1 MKKKNLLALLL
12 ALTMLAVLFTGCGAS
27 SYKYATEDSAAE
39 APAYPMEETVVEEEM
54 ATMDMEAAVQYS
66 TAGGTSEEGK
76 TKMEA
81 QEVETFAEKIIYSG
95 HSYMETTEFDKALA
109 ALEAAV
115 KEFGGFVQ
123 DSNVNGTTRRNSD
136 GTTVV
141 VDRWGYYTVRIP
153 TARFDEFMLLTE
165 GIGNVTSS
173 GRSAE
178 NVTSQYTD
186 YEARLDTLKTQE
198 ERLLSMLEESGDL
211 ESLFALEARLS
222 EVRYEIESIERN
234 LRNLDQRL
242 AYSTVNLEIQEV
254 EVYTPTATTQRTFG
268 EKIGDAFSDSW
279 KGFARGCQNF
289 VVWLVYALPTLLV
302 LAAIAA
308 GVVGIVVA
316 ARKADRKRR
325 AAKVKKETEE

>member
-1 MKKKNLLALLL
+1 MKKLFALLL
-12 ALTMLAVLFTGCGAS
+12 ALTMLTAALTGCGAS
-27 SYKYATEDSAAE
+27 SMKYAATEDMAAE
-39 APAYPMEETVVEEEM
+39 APMVKEEAMVEEEM
-54 ATMDMEAAVQYS
+54 GAVMDMVEYS
-66 TAGGTSEEGK
+66 TAGGTSSDG
-76 TKMEA
+76 KMEA
-81 QEVETFAEKIIYSG
+81 QEVNTYAEKIIYSG
-95 HSYMETTEFDKALA
+95 HSYMETTEFDKALV
-109 ALEAAV
+109 ALENAV

-123 DSNVNGTTRRNSD
+123 DSNVNGTTRRNAD

-141 VDRWGYYTVRIP
+141 VNRWGYYVVRIP

-186 YEARLDTLKTQE
+186 YEARLSSLNTQE

-211 ESLFALEARLS
+211 ESLIALEARLS

-254 EVYTPTATTQRTFG
+254 EVYTPTATTQRSFG
-268 EKIGDAFSDSW
+268 EKIADAFRDSW
-279 KGFARGCQNF
+279 KSFGRGWQNF
-289 VVWLVYALPTLLV
+289 TIWLVYSLPTLLLLAV
-302 LAAIAA
+302 LAVA
-308 GVVGIVVA
+308 GVGVVLGI
-316 ARKADRKRR
+316 RKNVRKR
-325 AAKVKKETEE
+325 KEKRRSAQTEE